1 MAACA
6 VAAWADR
13 VRRLTPETDLSDQP
27 TCREQATHTATVQH
41 LGQGLVIQVTALTCT
56 THAELIRR
64 PRAGWIA
71 LPHAPLP
78 ASALESR

>member
-13 VRRLTPETDLSDQP
+13 VRRISPETPLTDLP
-27 TCREQATHTATVQH
+27 ACREQATHTATVQH
-41 LGQGLVIQVTALTCT
+41 RSQGLVIQVTALVCT
-56 THAELIRR
+56 THAELVRR